1 VEIYSTKATGEE
13 LSVGDRWK
21 PVAGAMSHG
30 RDSDGNRAFAGPWN
44 PEPEG
49 WFAAGYGAHRRLLGQ
64 AIATEAWASSTTREG
79 AFLTLFRDDASLA
92 HPIRWLM
99 DLDYRHLDPNVP
111 SAEREDAKRIVDG
124 VVSLL
129 NDGLLGDTKV
139 LGVDSRGLS
148 VEQRGQRLSITNLGA
163 GAQGLAAF
171 IVDILRHMHARFGT
185 LRFAQDQ
192 RHPAVEH
199 EGVVLIDEVEAHLHP
214 AWQRRLGPWF
224 CEHFP
229 NVQFIV
235 TTHSPFVC
243 QAATENGLILL
254 PAPGS
259 SEPVRVADAETYR
272 SVVNGSV
279 DEALLSGLFGLEHTW
294 SEGAERKRARLATLE
309 ARVLTGKVK
318 PEERDEYRRLLSE
331 IPQTMSDDVER
342 AAARLASSQALLAQK
357 R

>member
-1 VEIYSTKATGEE
+1 
-13 LSVGDRWK
+13 
-21 PVAGAMSHG
+21 
-30 RDSDGNRAFAGPWN
+30 
-44 PEPEG
+44 
-49 WFAAGYGAHRRLLGQ
+49 
-64 AIATEAWASSTTREG
+64 
-79 AFLTLFRDDASLA
+79 
-92 HPIRWLM
+92 
-99 DLDYRHLDPNVP
+99 
-111 SAEREDAKRIVDG
+111 
-124 VVSLL
+124 
-129 NDGLLGDTKV
+129 
-139 LGVDSRGLS
+139 
-148 VEQRGQRLSITNLGA
+148 
-163 GAQGLAAF
+163 
-171 IVDILRHMHARFGT
+171 
-185 LRFAQDQ
+185 
-192 RHPAVEH
+192 
-199 EGVVLIDEVEAHLHP
+199 
-214 AWQRRLGPWF
+214 
-224 CEHFP
+224 
-229 NVQFIV
+229 
-235 TTHSPFVC
+235 VC